1 MGERTR
7 GFWIGVTAGAFA
19 IFLSFLLRILF
30 GGLFV
35 PELAAQTL
43 FSITPGEIESRAVE
57 TLGAFAKYSA
67 LVGAVFVNLALYG
80 VLGTLLQGLR
90 SKLASKGYIA
100 KALGF
105 SLLAYLI
112 LLLASITFLE
122 VTEIATQPTSIQS
135 AALFLIPAQLVFGFA
150 LTYLSGIEFR
160 APSFVREETPVA
172 IPRIDRRRRLLIRAA
187 AAGAVA
193 SIILFYGLDLF
204 FPSSQQTPTSEV
216 VTPPSET
223 RGIFADP
230 MLASFVASEVTAN
243 ERFYKVD
250 VNVTPPAVD
259 VDTWKLSVGG
269 LVDNPLTLSYAELKA
284 MQAVNQYN
292 TLECV
297 SNEIG
302 GDLISN
308 ALWKGVRLKD
318 LLEKAQVKPGA
329 VYVVF
334 GCADSYDVGIPLERA
349 LLDGTILVYEMNGAP
364 LPPEHGRP
372 LRVIVPGLYGMM
384 NAKWA
389 TDIQVVDKVHQGF
402 WQRRG
407 WSNDAAYQTHSTI
420 VVPGDSPVRSRFV
433 ELGAS
438 QVLANRKEPIAG
450 IAFAGDRGILKVE
463 VSTDGGST
471 WETASLKD
479 PLSGYTWVF
488 WATEWNPPTKGNY
501 QIMVRATDKTGKIQ
515 TANLQQP
522 FPSGATGYHVVDV
535 TVESTV
541 TH

>member
-1 MGERTR
+1 MGDKAR
-7 GFWIGVTAGAFA
+7 GFWVGVAAGAFA
-19 IFLSFLLRILF
+19 VFLSFLLRTLF

-57 TLGAFAKYSA
+57 TLGSFAKYSA

-80 VLGTLLQGLR
+80 VLGTLLHGLR
-90 SKLASKGYIA
+90 PKLASKGYVA

-112 LLLASITFLE
+112 LLPASVTFLE
-122 VTEIATQPTSIQS
+122 VTEIATQPISIQS
-135 AALFLIPAQLVFGFA
+135 AALFLVPAQLLFGFA
-150 LTYLSGIEFR
+150 LTHLSDIEFR
-160 APSFVREETPVA
+160 APSFVREGTPAA

-216 VTPPSET
+216 VAPPSEIG
-223 RGIFADP
+223 GIFADP
-230 MLASFVASEVTAN
+230 MLASFVASEVTPN
-243 ERFYKVD
+243 ERFYRVD

-297 SNEIG
+297 SNAIG

-349 LLDGTILVYEMNGAP
+349 LLDGTILAYEMNGVP
-364 LPPEHGRP
+364 LPLEHGHP
-372 LRVIVPGLYGMM
+372 LRVIVLGLYGMM

-389 TDIQVVDKVHQGF
+389 TDIEVVDKVHQGF

-420 VVPGDSPVRSRFV
+420 VVPGDSPIRSKFV
-433 ELGAS
+433 ELAAS

-501 QIMVRATDKTGKIQ
+501 QIMVRATDKTGKVQ

-522 FPSGATGYHVVDV
+522 FPSGATGYHVLDI